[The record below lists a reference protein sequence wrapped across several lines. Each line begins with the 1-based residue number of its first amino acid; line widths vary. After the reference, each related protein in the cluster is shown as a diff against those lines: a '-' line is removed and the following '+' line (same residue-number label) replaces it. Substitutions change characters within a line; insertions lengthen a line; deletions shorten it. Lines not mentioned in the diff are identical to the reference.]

1 MTTKTESE
9 KDKQISTLL
18 EENKQLKLDIAE
30 LWSPEDDREMELLVQ
45 IADLEAK
52 VAELETKTDSF
63 TKYRRGGRISV

>member
-1 MTTKTESE
+1 MTTETESE
-9 KDKQISTLL
+9 KDRQISTLL

-30 LWSPEDDREMELLVQ
+30 LWSPEDDREIELLVQ

-52 VAELETKTDSF
+52 VAELETKADSF